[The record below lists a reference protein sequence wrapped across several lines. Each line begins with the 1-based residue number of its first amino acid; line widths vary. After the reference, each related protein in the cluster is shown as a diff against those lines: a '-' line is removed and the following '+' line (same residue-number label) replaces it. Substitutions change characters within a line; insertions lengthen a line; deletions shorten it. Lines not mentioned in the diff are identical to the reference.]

1 MKKKLS
7 GLLLVLILCITT
19 AMPVFAEESQPRL
32 VDNADLLTESEKV
45 ELNAT
50 LDEISSR
57 QEMDV
62 VVVTVYSLDG
72 KTSTEYAD
80 DFYDD
85 NGYGFGE
92 SYDGIL
98 LLISMEDHDWAIST
112 CGEAIEVFTD
122 AGQEYMTD
130 QFISYLSEEEYK
142 TAFTT
147 YADICDEFITQAKTG
162 EPYDSDNLP
171 KEPFAAGKN
180 LVISLIIGLVAAFI
194 VTGIM
199 RSKLKSVRSEAAASN
214 YMKKDSLKVTN
225 SRDMFL
231 YRHVDRREKP
241 KDNSSSGSSVHTS
254 SSGRTHG
261 GSSGKF

>member
-7 GLLLVLILCITT
+7 ALLLVLILCITT

-32 VDNADLLTESEKV
+32 VDNADLLTESE
-45 ELNAT
+45 EDALNAT

-62 VVVTVYSLDG
+62 VVVTTDSLDG
-72 KTSTEYAD
+72 KTATEYAD
-80 DFYDD
+80 DFYDN

-98 LLISMEDHDWAIST
+98 LLVSMADHDWAIST
-112 CGEAIEVFTD
+112 CGYAIDVFTD
-122 AGQEYMTD
+122 AGQEYMSD
-130 QFISYLSEEEYK
+130 KFVSYLSDEEYEQ
-142 TAFTT
+142 AFTT
-147 YADICDEFITQAKTG
+147 YAELCDDFITQAKTG

-171 KEPFAAGKN
+171 KEPFAAGMN

-194 VTGIM
+194 ITAVM
-199 RSKLKSVRSEAAASN
+199 RGKLKSVRSQAAAGS

-241 KDNSSSGSSVHTS
+241 KDDSSSGSSTHTS